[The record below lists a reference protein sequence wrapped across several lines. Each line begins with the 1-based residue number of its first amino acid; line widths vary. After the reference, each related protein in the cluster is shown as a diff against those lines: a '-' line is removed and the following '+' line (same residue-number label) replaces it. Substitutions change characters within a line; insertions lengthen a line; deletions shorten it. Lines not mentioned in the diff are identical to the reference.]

1 MSGKQED
8 EKAGREEER
17 ERVRGIKSRGSRG
30 QLVQLD
36 LVRWSIA
43 SQVSASIRW
52 PSVSQVLTLCVFYM
66 YMCVCVYECM

>member
-8 EKAGREEER
+8 EKAGREEQR
-17 ERVRGIKSRGSRG
+17 GRGIKSRGSRG

-52 PSVSQVLTLCVFYM
+52 PSVSQVLTLCVFYV
-66 YMCVCVYECM
+66 YVCVCL